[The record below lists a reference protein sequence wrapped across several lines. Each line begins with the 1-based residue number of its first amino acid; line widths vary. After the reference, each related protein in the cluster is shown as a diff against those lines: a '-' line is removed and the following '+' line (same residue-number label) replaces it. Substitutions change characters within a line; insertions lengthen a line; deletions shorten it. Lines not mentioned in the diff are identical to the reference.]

1 MAEERSDK
9 GRQGW
14 GAGEPARV
22 ERGLGLNKIP
32 RGTGRSDKTAS
43 RMELG

>member
-1 MAEERSDK
+1 MAEERLDK

-22 ERGLGLNKIP
+22 ERGLGLNNTKGPWEI
-32 RGTGRSDKTAS
+32 R
-43 RMELG
+43 